1 MKVLLLKDAKEE
13 DGGQDPYVRV
23 SVLVGCDGL
32 TMKLGVGGGS
42 PETEEL
48 AQNNH

>member
-23 SVLVGCDGL
+23 SALVGGDGL
-32 TMKLGVGGGS
+32 TMKLGVGES

>member
-13 DGGQDPYVRV
+13 DGGQDPYIRV
-23 SVLVGCDGL
+23 SALVGCDGL
-32 TMKLGVGGGS
+32 TMKLGVGGS